1 MRMNRTIIRSPVTD
15 NPPACR
21 VSPEHVC
28 LHVLVGV
35 GVALGD
41 EGDGHPQVRSLQ
53 NQILRRQTS
62 VPPVDPEAQSQ
73 VLSVTQHLVPQ
84 KLLCDARKKKK
95 HSWRHKV
102 WQSYFGVI
110 RGFVYSDLVLRLS
123 LKSKVLL
130 RWRSDLLVDSGPS
143 CSQQTLILTN
153 PNTEQ
158 LRQQKHSETSS
169 NCFYVWFWDGG
180 DETLR
185 PTSRTD
191 VFSPRGVVWRTYWPG
206 LVCSTWPAHRLCR
219 ETCNAFW

>member
-1 MRMNRTIIRSPVTD
+1 MNRTIIRSPVTD

-84 KLLCDARKKKK
+84 KLLCDAQKKKK
-95 HSWRHKV
+95 HSWCHKV

-169 NCFYVWFWDGG
+169 NCFFADS
-180 DETLR
+180 ETEVMKRCVLH
-185 PTSRTD
+185 PSLTSSLPEESCD
-191 VFSPRGVVWRTYWPG
+191 VQPG
-206 LVCSTWPAHRLCR
+206 LGCSTWPAHHPCR